1 MTSIAIK
8 DLPIAS
14 ITYEEA
20 VRHSIHSACKAAK
33 DTAMLEQRSPEWFAI
48 RIGCVTAS
56 RIGDMMAKTKT
67 GWGASRKNYRT
78 ELVYERI
85 TGKAWPQ
92 RIPTE
97 AMQRGTDLE
106 AEARGEYAK
115 RVKFID
121 GWTVEKVGFCLH
133 PSIPLSGASPDGI
146 VGNEGLLEIKC
157 PNLATHLD
165 TIERGSVLDYL
176 LQCQWQM
183 ACTGRQ
189 WVDFC
194 SYDPRWALQPLFI
207 KRIKR
212 DTDKIAEL
220 ETEVMA
226 FSAEVDEKV
235 RFHKNGGKP

>member
-1 MTSIAIK
+1 MTG
-8 DLPIAS
+8 
-14 ITYEEA
+14 
-20 VRHSIHSACKAAK
+20 
-33 DTAMLEQRSPEWFAI
+33 TATMLQRSSEWFAV
-48 RIGCVTAS
+48 RIGRITAS
-56 RIGDMMAKTKT
+56 RMGDMMAKTKT

-78 ELVYERI
+78 ELVYERL
-85 TGKAWPQ
+85 TGEAWPQ
-92 RIPTE
+92 RQPTE

-106 AEARGEYAK
+106 AEARERYAK
-115 RVKFID
+115 RVNFLD
-121 GWTVEKVGFCLH
+121 GLTVEEVGFCLH
-133 PSIPLSGASPDGI
+133 PTMPFSGASPDGV
-146 VGNEGLLEIKC
+146 VGAEGLLEIKC

-165 TIERGSVLDYL
+165 TIERGSVLDYM

-212 DTDKIAEL
+212 NAEKIAEL
-220 ETEVMA
+220 ENEVAA

-235 RFHKNGGKP
+235 RFHKNGGRP